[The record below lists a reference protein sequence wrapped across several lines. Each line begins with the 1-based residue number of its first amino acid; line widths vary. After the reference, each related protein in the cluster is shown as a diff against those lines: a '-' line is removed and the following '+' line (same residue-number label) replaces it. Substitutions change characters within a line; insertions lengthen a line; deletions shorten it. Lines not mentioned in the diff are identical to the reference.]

1 MREYL
6 ASFPLTEETV
16 LDVTQDSME
25 YSETF
30 TEDFKDLQ
38 MCCALYLQ
46 LKLQD
51 ASSMIKFNFDNKDRK
66 DVVHQLLILM
76 NDVKMSMYELSPA
89 PVQRW
94 ADCRVD

>member
-1 MREYL
+1 M
-6 ASFPLTEETV
+6 
-16 LDVTQDSME
+16 LDVAQDSMK

-30 TEDFKDLQ
+30 TEDVKELQ
-38 MCCALYLQ
+38 MCCALYLR
-46 LKLQD
+46 LKLQN
-51 ASSMIKFNFDNKDRK
+51 ASSMIKFNFDNKDCK
-66 DVVHQLLILM
+66 DVVQQLLILM